1 MKIVKH
7 CFSVFLS
14 FIIFLYKGHQFFYSY
29 INDVRT
35 YDKLSVIE
43 RLVITMA
50 DFRIHRQAMRLETTL
65 QQLIQTSKN
74 SDYETEITQI
84 YDSPIRIC
92 TEVLDHVK
100 KNDNLE
106 TIAQIKQKYWPYQ
119 DMILTQLDEDF
130 CKTLCEDIKGALTD
144 KS

>member
-1 MKIVKH
+1 
-7 CFSVFLS
+7 
-14 FIIFLYKGHQFFYSY
+14 
-29 INDVRT
+29 
-35 YDKLSVIE
+35 
-43 RLVITMA
+43 MA
-50 DFRIHRQAMRLETTL
+50 DFRIHRQAIRLETTL

-130 CKTLCEDIKGALTD
+130 CETLCEDMKKCRT
-144 KS
+144 